1 MDAPTAAE
9 AKARSPILAA
19 QFPDGAAEAVLDTL
33 IEVTAPLVGSLTG
46 RAIAGTEGED
56 VPTALRP
63 LAVMAIAMKTAAMF
77 PDGAS
82 AEGAEE
88 AVTNSKLR
96 SISAGS
102 WSESYFGPGEA
113 AQAKQLDLD
122 PTLASLLW
130 ALCTEEK
137 KAEWIALWD
146 PDNAPGFSVVEAFD
160 YGQRPG
166 RY

>member
-1 MDAPTAAE
+1 MDAPTAKEVRA
-9 AKARSPILAA
+9 ASPSLTAH
-19 QFPDGAAEAVLDTL
+19 FPEPATDDALTAL
-33 IEVTAPLVGSLTG
+33 ISVVAPLVGSLTG
-46 RAIAGTEGED
+46 REIAGSEGED
-56 VPTALRP
+56 VPAWLRP
-63 LAVMAIAMKTAAMF
+63 IAVMAIAMKTAAMF
-77 PDGAS
+77 PEGAS
-82 AEGAEE
+82 AEAAED
-88 AVTNSKLR
+88 AVANSRLR

-122 PTLASLLW
+122 PTLAGLLW

-146 PDNAPGFSVVEAFD
+146 PEHAPGFSVIEAYD

-166 RY
+166 GY

>member
-1 MDAPTAAE
+1 LDAPTAKE
-9 AKARSPILAA
+9 VKARSPVLAA
-19 QFPDGAAEAVLDTL
+19 QFPEEADEAVLDTL

-46 RAIAGTEGED
+46 RIIAGTEGED
-56 VPTALRP
+56 VPVALRP
-63 LAVMAIAMKTAAMF
+63 LAVMAIALKTAAMF

-82 AEGAEE
+82 AEAAEE
-88 AVTNSKLR
+88 AVANSKLR

-102 WSESYFGPGEA
+102 WSESYFGPGDA

-137 KAEWIALWD
+137 KAEWIGLWD
-146 PDNAPGFSVVEAFD
+146 PNNAPGFSVVESFD

-166 RY
+166 GY